1 MRVSHPYPPDIAGF
15 MNCLLKYPALV
26 FGIALAGCGVVPND
40 VIQMRDGN
48 LRASSYNGA
57 ATYCE
62 KKQLNAVNLR
72 KAPGDSGVDFRCE

>member
-1 MRVSHPYPPDIAGF
+1 

-62 KKQLNAVNLR
+62 KKQLIAVNLR

>member
-1 MRVSHPYPPDIAGF
+1 
-15 MNCLLKYPALV
+15 V